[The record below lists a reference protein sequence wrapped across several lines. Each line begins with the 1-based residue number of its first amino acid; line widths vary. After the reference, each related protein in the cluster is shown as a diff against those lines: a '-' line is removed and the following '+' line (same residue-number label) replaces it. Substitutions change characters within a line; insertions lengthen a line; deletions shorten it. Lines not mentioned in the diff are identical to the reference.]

1 MCRAGPYGEREV
13 IRPRAGTREENPMH
27 PWIVQNIAEQ
37 RLRDMQLEASRWR
50 LARGLR
56 ASRRAARRASM
67 LERTAWQPEP
77 TLGEQAAWA
86 RGVRVRP
93 VASS

>member
-1 MCRAGPYGEREV
+1 
-13 IRPRAGTREENPMH
+13 MH
-27 PWIVQNIAEQ
+27 PWILQNIADQ

-56 ASRRAARRASM
+56 ASRRAARHASM
-67 LERTAWQPEP
+67 LQRTARQPEP

-86 RGVRVRP
+86 RGAHVRP
-93 VASS
+93 AAGA